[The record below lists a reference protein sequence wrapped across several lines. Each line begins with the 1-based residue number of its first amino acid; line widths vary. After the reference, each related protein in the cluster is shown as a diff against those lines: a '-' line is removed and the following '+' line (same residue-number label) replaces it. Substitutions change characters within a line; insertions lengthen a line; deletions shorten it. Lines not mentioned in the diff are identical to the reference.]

1 MCFILCCCCNC
12 CNNFSSKCIEIS
24 ILILSIIAFSSSII
38 GLLCVNEKHAS
49 KEGFACLIIVIIF
62 SNLLI
67 ISIINI
73 LIWRFR
79 EVINNKRN
87 SMGSYFSLAG
97 LVITIFMLLFTGI
110 WENMSISNFYSIN
123 HPCQSI
129 KRSEVEKLLRMRIL
143 LTYEENKEEFCIENP
158 DYFIDIVS
166 TAEYIYLF
174 ASATILEIILLVL
187 LYFWYNDYRRIKYLV
202 DGPLVDSNTKENKI
216 KYNNKASKFNN
227 NNNNNIVYGQ
237 NDYVIHYDIFGKPI
251 LNTRKSPNKE
261 VNDKKKIFNS
271 IIQYSKNKNERKNRN
286 SIVGVDIR
294 NREKNRNR
302 EKVFYENKNN
312 NNSNSINIYSSDR
325 MNIYNLKPQNISV
338 GKKEDDSN
346 MDVSNNS
353 SKTKVNDNNSI
364 NNDKSS
370 VT

>member
-12 CNNFSSKCIEIS
+12 CNNFSSKCVEIN

-62 SNLLI
+62 SILLI

-79 EVINNKRN
+79 DIINNKRN
-87 SMGSYFSLAG
+87 SIGAIFSLAG
-97 LVITIFMLLFTGI
+97 IVITIFMLLFTGI
-110 WENMSISNFYSIN
+110 WESMSITYFYSLN

-129 KRSEVEKLLRMRIL
+129 KRSEVEKLLRIRIL
-143 LTYEENKEEFCIENP
+143 LTYEEDKEEFCIENP

-166 TAEYIYLF
+166 TSEYIYLF
-174 ASATILEIILLVL
+174 ASATIIEIILLVL

-202 DGPLVDSNTKENKI
+202 DGPLVDSNTKETKI
-216 KYNNKASKFNN
+216 KYNKKEGKL
-227 NNNNNIVYGQ
+227 NNNNIVYGQ
-237 NDYVIHYDIFGKPI
+237 NDYGIHYDIFGKPI
-251 LNTRKSPNKE
+251 VNTRKSPNKT
-261 VNDKKKIFNS
+261 VNDKRKIFNS

-286 SIVGVDIR
+286 SIVGID
-294 NREKNRNR
+294 NRNR
-302 EKVFYENKNN
+302 EKSRNREKIFYENKNN
-312 NNSNSINIYSSDR
+312 TNSYSINLYSSDR
-325 MNIYNLKPQNISV
+325 MNIYNLKSQNIYV
-338 GKKEDDSN
+338 DKKIDDSN
-346 MDVSNNS
+346 MDASKNS
-353 SKTKVNDNNSI
+353 SKTNVNDNNSI

>member
-1 MCFILCCCCNC
+1 MCFFLCCCCNC
-12 CNNFSSKCIEIS
+12 CNQFSSKCVEIS

-49 KEGFACLIIVIIF
+49 KEGFACLIIVITF

-67 ISIINI
+67 ISIIFI

-87 SMGSYFSLAG
+87 SVAAYFSLAG

-110 WENMSISNFYSIN
+110 WESMSITNFYSLN
-123 HPCQSI
+123 HPCQFI
-129 KRSEVEKLLRMRIL
+129 KRSEVEKLLRIRIL
-143 LTYEENKEEFCIENP
+143 LTYEENKEEFCSENP

-202 DGPLVDSNTKENKI
+202 DGALIDSNTKENKI
-216 KYNNKASKFNN
+216 KYKTRTKFN

-251 LNTRKSPNKE
+251 FNTRKSPNKT
-261 VNDKKKIFNS
+261 VNDKKKIFDS

-286 SIVGVDIR
+286 SIVSIDIR
-294 NREKNRNR
+294 SREKNKNREKI
-302 EKVFYENKNN
+302 FYENKNN

-325 MNIYNLKPQNISV
+325 MNIFNLKSQNISI
-338 GKKEDDSN
+338 GKKKDDSN
-346 MDVSNNS
+346 MDVSKNS
-353 SKTKVNDNNSI
+353 SKTNVNDNNSI

>member
-1 MCFILCCCCNC
+1 MCFFLCCCCNC
-12 CNNFSSKCIEIS
+12 CNQFSSKCVEIS

-49 KEGFACLIIVIIF
+49 KEGFACLIIVITF

-67 ISIINI
+67 ISIIFI

-79 EVINNKRN
+79 DVINNKRN
-87 SMGSYFSLAG
+87 SMAAYFSLAG

-110 WENMSISNFYSIN
+110 WESMSMTNFYSLN

-129 KRSEVEKLLRMRIL
+129 KRSEIEKLLRIRIL
-143 LTYEENKEEFCIENP
+143 LTYEENKEEFCSENP

-202 DGPLVDSNTKENKI
+202 DGALIDSNTKENKI
-216 KYNNKASKFNN
+216 KYKTRTKFNN

-251 LNTRKSPNKE
+251 FNTRKSPNKT
-261 VNDKKKIFNS
+261 VNDKKKTFNS

-286 SIVGVDIR
+286 SIVSIDIR
-294 NREKNRNR
+294 SREKNKNREKIY
-302 EKVFYENKNN
+302 YENKNN

-325 MNIYNLKPQNISV
+325 MNIYNLKSQNISV
-338 GKKEDDSN
+338 GKKIDDSN
-346 MDVSNNS
+346 MDVSKNS
-353 SKTKVNDNNSI
+353 SKTNVNDNNSI